1 VEQDTL
7 NLHKNKTV
15 EDLKEKNLQL
25 EKLLVLL
32 AEKEPRQLSMD

>member
-1 VEQDTL
+1 VEEDSL

-25 EKLLVLL
+25 EKFPVLL
-32 AEKEPRQLSMD
+32 AEKEPRQLSME